1 METYKRIL
9 QEGEKHL
16 SSLDNHIFDVLD
28 VRQPTSAQA
37 VINLSTTISKLSPLV
52 GNLIE
57 FAICDFLNNQSNHKH
72 LGAWY
77 RQDPGFPDTIFRGD
91 ISPNPGFE
99 IKAWF
104 PLSTEI
110 TARFK
115 DSQKYFSQDQTYV
128 ALIAWLPEFIIFGR
142 PAIIGT
148 TSISAASIAYY
159 RDNHYNKPP
168 YYIVLEPEDTTSRTS
183 NLQQTNMNGFKFQG
197 NQAELEGALIDVE
210 AWGLDGVPYNS
221 SREYQD
227 LLQSLVKKYRYR
239 LDTNFAKID
248 RIRHPEID
256 KFKTKVMNTII
267 HGRTI
272 SEWQKIIMSKNDLL
286 IINSL
291 SEAFNLNV

>member
-1 METYKRIL
+1 MEIYKRIL
-9 QEGEKHL
+9 KEGEIHL
-16 SSLDNHIFDVLD
+16 SSLSSHIFDVLD
-28 VRQPTSAQA
+28 VKQPSSAQA

-57 FAICDFLNNQSNHKH
+57 FAICDFLNNQSSHKH
-72 LGAWY
+72 LGSWY
-77 RQDPGFPDTIFRGD
+77 RQDPGFPDTIFLGNV
-91 ISPNPGFE
+91 SPNPGFE

-115 DSQKYFSQDQTYV
+115 DSQKYFPHDQTYV
-128 ALIAWLPEFIIFGR
+128 ALVAWLPEFIIFGR
-142 PAIIGT
+142 PTIIST
-148 TSISAASIAYY
+148 TSISAASVAYY

-183 NLQQTNMNGFKFQG
+183 NLQQTNMNGYRFQG
-197 NQAELEGALIDVE
+197 SQQELEKALIDVE
-210 AWGLDGVPYNS
+210 AWGLEGVPYNS

-227 LLQSLVKKYRYR
+227 LLQSLVQKYRYR

-256 KFKTKVMNTII
+256 KFKTEVMNTYI

-272 SEWQKIIMSKNDLL
+272 NEWQKIITSKNGQL

-291 SEAFNLNV
+291 SEAFNLKF

>member
-1 METYKRIL
+1 MEIYKRIL

-28 VRQPTSAQA
+28 VKQPASSQA

-72 LGAWY
+72 LGSWY

-91 ISPNPGFE
+91 VSPNPGFE

-115 DSQKYFSQDQTYV
+115 DSQKYFPQDQTYV

-142 PAIIGT
+142 PAIIST
-148 TSISAASIAYY
+148 TSISAASISYY

-183 NLQQTNMNGFKFQG
+183 NLQQTNMNGFRFQG
-197 NQAELEGALIDVE
+197 SQAELESALIDVE

-256 KFKTKVMNTII
+256 KFKTEVMNTCI

-272 SEWQKIIMSKNDLL
+272 SEWQKIIMSKNDQL